1 MIDTLLESLD
11 VTIKHGASAA
21 ATHAMPNS
29 VNIKPLLGRFFAAA
43 NPVSDCGIKN
53 FGASASD
60 GAKARFA
67 EKLERFWDRHL
78 EDSLSAMANF
88 NRSKGFDVEIG
99 IGRAQSAQQIE
110 IPLFLQ
116 GRMQTADDRQLRSPQ
131 RKCFCDNLNDLA
143 HGLLGRMGL
152 PFFGG
157 NRAILPR

>member
-78 EDSLSAMANF
+78 EDSLREMANF
-88 NRSKGFDVEIG
+88 NRRKRIDGEIG
-99 IGRAQSAQQIE
+99 IDRAKSAQQIE
-110 IPLFLQ
+110 IPRFLQ
-116 GRMQTADDRQLRSPQ
+116 GRLQAAGHRQ
-131 RKCFCDNLNDLA
+131 
-143 HGLLGRMGL
+143 
-152 PFFGG
+152 
-157 NRAILPR
+157 